1 MGRCCGDGLLFV
13 RRKYGHAGTLD
24 IFFTQ
29 TVPLADY
36 CLYRS
41 VPAFPSQLP
50 LKPLGHFCLLRAPP
64 PLSRALPLTLG
75 AASAAS
81 IRSEPLWRAARFF
94 NEKRQTQGSG
104 RLFMFLNWE
113 QNENDIS
120 EESPYWKK

>member
-64 PLSRALPLTLG
+64 PLSRALALTLG
-75 AASAAS
+75 TPSAGLGKG
-81 IRSEPLWRAARFF
+81 PGGGHPGF
-94 NEKRQTQGSG
+94 
-104 RLFMFLNWE
+104 
-113 QNENDIS
+113 
-120 EESPYWKK
+120 